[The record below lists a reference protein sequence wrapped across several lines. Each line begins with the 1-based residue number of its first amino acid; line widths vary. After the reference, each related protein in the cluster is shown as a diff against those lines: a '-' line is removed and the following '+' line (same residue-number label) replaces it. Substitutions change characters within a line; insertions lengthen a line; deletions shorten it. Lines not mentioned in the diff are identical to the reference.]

1 MKPTSR
7 VYVAGGDTLLGA
19 ALLERLQAAGYQNL
33 VGLPPDEPDLTVA
46 GQVEDFFAE
55 ARPDYVFVTA
65 GKSGGIQ
72 ANQTFPAE
80 LMLHN
85 LLVTAHVLQSAHAQ
99 GVEKLLYLASSCC
112 YPREAPQPLRV
123 EALMT
128 GPLEPTNEAYATAKL
143 AGMKL
148 CAGYRRQNG
157 AAFIAAVPANSFGPN
172 DEFRPDRGHVIPAL
186 IHKLHQAKLH
196 GDPEVVLWG
205 TGAPQ
210 REFIYSKDLADACLF
225 VMKHYDEAEPL
236 NLGGGSV
243 LSIAEA
249 ARVVAEVVGY
259 EGRLRFDP
267 SRPDGMPFK
276 ALDTSKLRALG
287 WQPATSFRAALEET
301 YDWYL
306 HHVVTEDAVDV
317 PAAL

>member
-1 MKPTSR
+1 MKATSR

-19 ALLERLQAAGYQNL
+19 ALLERLQAAGHQNL

-65 GKSGGIQ
+65 GKSGGIR
-72 ANQTFPAE
+72 ANQTYPAE

-157 AAFIAAVPANSFGPN
+157 AAFITAIPANPFGPN
-172 DEFRPDRGHVIPAL
+172 DDFHPDRGHVIPAL
-186 IHKLHQAKLH
+186 IHKLHEAKLRA
-196 GDPEVVLWG
+196 DPEVVLWG
-205 TGAPQ
+205 TGTPQ

-236 NLGGGSV
+236 NLGGGAV

-249 ARVVAEVVGY
+249 AWAVTEVVGY
-259 EGRLRFDP
+259 EGRVCFDP
-267 SRPDGMPFK
+267 SRTDGMSFK
-276 ALDTSKLRALG
+276 ALDASKLRALG
-287 WQPATSFRAALEET
+287 WQPATSFRTALEET

-306 HHVVTEDAVDV
+306 HHVVTEDAFDV
-317 PAAL
+317 SAAL